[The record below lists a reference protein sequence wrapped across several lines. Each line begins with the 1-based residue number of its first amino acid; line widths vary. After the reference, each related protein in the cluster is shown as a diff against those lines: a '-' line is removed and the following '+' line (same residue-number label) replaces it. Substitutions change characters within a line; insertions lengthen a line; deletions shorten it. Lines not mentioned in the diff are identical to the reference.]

1 MRLMPI
7 YALTKLFPDFQT
19 NVTPFGNLIEEPHCN
34 QRGFFV
40 GMEYVN
46 RIVRLDP
53 AINSGDCGEHPFTI
67 SAVDLKETE

>member
-1 MRLMPI
+1 M
-7 YALTKLFPDFQT
+7 KKSK
-19 NVTPFGNLIEEPHCN
+19 IEEPRRK

-53 AINSGDCGEHPFTI
+53 AINSGDCGEHPFKTLAPMI
-67 SAVDLKETE
+67 RGGWGGS